1 MNSKI
6 ITSKSLSNQ
15 SNQSLQIYS
24 KMINQNNQNVYIGLF
39 GYLTIWDVTQDN
51 QKLQK
56 SYKKVTK

>member
-6 ITSKSLSNQ
+6 ITSKSL

-24 KMINQNNQNVYIGLF
+24 KMINQNNQNVYIGQF
-39 GYLTIWDVTQDN
+39 GYLTIWDVTQNN

>member
-1 MNSKI
+1 MNNKI
-6 ITSKSLSNQ
+6 ITSKSL

-39 GYLTIWDVTQDN
+39 GYLTIWDVTQNN

>member
-6 ITSKSLSNQ
+6 ITSKSL

-39 GYLTIWDVTQDN
+39 GYLTIWDVTQNN